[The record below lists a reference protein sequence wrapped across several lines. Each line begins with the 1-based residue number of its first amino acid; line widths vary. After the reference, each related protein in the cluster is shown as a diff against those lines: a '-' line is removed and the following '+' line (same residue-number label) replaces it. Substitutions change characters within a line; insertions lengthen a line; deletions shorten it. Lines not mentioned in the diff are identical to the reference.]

1 MPQRVHVR
9 QARTGSDP
17 GFQTLKRRA
26 RWAATCTTEFFKGTT
41 MTRDHLLGFPAL
53 LRQHDEPVVPK
64 EQTVKERPAAF
75 VAFEKGDLGAALI
88 FVAALMTLKRD
99 EIKDLWAGF
108 TK

>member
-1 MPQRVHVR
+1 
-9 QARTGSDP
+9 
-17 GFQTLKRRA
+17 
-26 RWAATCTTEFFKGTT
+26 